1 VPAADHVLTARLAL
15 CVLVACGA
23 PQAGGPPAC
32 PPGATVNV
40 DADAAALSSCTE
52 LAELAIGPS
61 FTLRT
66 LGGLAGIARVS
77 RGLDVSDNIEL
88 GGLFL
93 PGLRS
98 VGGDVIIENNRQI
111 ETASLHHL
119 AEVSGDL
126 VVRGNRALLRLDLG
140 ALRRVSGRLVIAD
153 QPLLEAVA
161 LDRLE
166 SAGELVIE
174 ECPAWPAEEIDRLR
188 RALAP
193 RSAP

>member
-1 VPAADHVLTARLAL
+1 VLTARLAVG
-15 CVLVACGA
+15 VLVGCGA

-32 PPGATVNV
+32 PPAAEVQV
-40 DADAAALSSCTE
+40 DADAAGLVGCTE
-52 LAELAIGPS
+52 LGELTIGPS

-66 LGGLAGIARVS
+66 LGGLAGIGRVS
-77 RGLDVSDNIEL
+77 RGLDVSGNVQL

-93 PGLRS
+93 PGLRW
-98 VGGDVIIENNRQI
+98 VGGDVVIENNRQI

-140 ALRRVSGRLVIAD
+140 ALRRVGGRLIIAD
-153 QPLLEAVA
+153 HPLLEAVA